1 MLPVASPCFSSDRAR
16 LPSVDGWPSLLVSS
30 CYAPKSACTA
40 RNRLNSFDA
49 TLPSGRWWLG
59 MPLCSRLDTVMFIPA
74 TRRGAWGV
82 DLARGFVFDWWA
94 LGGRANGWGREIRS
108 LLTRQHLRPSRRSIP
123 RFLRHNAVWSE
134 DLARVRL
141 ASAYSVA
148 ILTRHGE
155 WQQCSATLMS
165 SFGKMTV
172 REREAKVAW
181 LRKIRKLM
189 HAYPVC
195 LAIAV
200 DYHC

>member
-1 MLPVASPCFSSDRAR
+1 MVRS
-16 LPSVDGWPSLLVSS
+16 SLLRSQPNVHLL
-30 CYAPKSACTA
+30 ATVLIP
-40 RNRLNSFDA
+40 FDA
-49 TLPSGRWWLG
+49 ARASMRPAVARDAALFA
-59 MPLCSRLDTVMFIPA
+59 RLDTLMLRYQQPDE
-74 TRRGAWGV
+74 GAWGV

-94 LGGRANGWGREIRS
+94 LGGGANGWGREIRS
-108 LLTRQHLRPSRRSIP
+108 LLTKQHLRPSRRSIP
-123 RFLRHNAVWSE
+123 RFIRHNAVWSE

-141 ASAYSVA
+141 GSSYPVA
-148 ILTRHGE
+148 ILTPHGE

-189 HAYPVC
+189 HAYPGC